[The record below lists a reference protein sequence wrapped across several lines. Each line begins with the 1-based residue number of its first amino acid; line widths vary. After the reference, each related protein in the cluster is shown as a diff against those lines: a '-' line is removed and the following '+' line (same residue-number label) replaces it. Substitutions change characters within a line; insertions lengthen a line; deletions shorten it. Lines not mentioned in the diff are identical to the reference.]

1 MKKINALVEEYDRL
15 YKHLPDTQE
24 ELEDYI
30 VEKYNVNLNKVEES
44 INEIKNIEWE
54 TIHLVLP
61 LVPKPTPRP
70 RMTSGGHVYV
80 KNAKLHKQFFE
91 SIIRSKEIVFTVT
104 KIDIKTYLPIP
115 TSSMNST
122 EILLA
127 QKGYI
132 RPISG
137 GDWDN
142 LAKTYCD
149 MMQGVLISNDNIIV
163 DGSLS
168 KFYSLKPKVDITLSY
183 QVGFDSKYNR
193 RKVITSKLYKSL
205 IESVK

>member
-1 MKKINALVEEYDRL
+1 MKKLQEMMDEYNHL
-15 YKHLPDTQE
+15 YGYLPDSQE
-24 ELEDYI
+24 ELEEYI
-30 VEKYNVNLNKVEES
+30 IKKFKVNLDKVNQSIKEIEGIQWES
-44 INEIKNIEWE
+44 V
-54 TIHLVLP
+54 HMVLP

-70 RMTSGGHVYV
+70 RMSSGGHVYV
-80 KNAKLHKQFFE
+80 KGAQVHKQFFK
-91 SIIRSKEIVFTVT
+91 SVVQSKEIVYTVT
-104 KIDIKTYLPIP
+104 KIDIRTYVPIP

-168 KFYSLKPKVDITLSY
+168 KFYSLKPRVEIDLMY
-183 QVGFDSKYNR
+183 QVDFDSKYNR
-193 RKVITSKLYKSL
+193 RKVTTSKMYKSL